1 MRPDLSP
8 KARTLSSIVN
18 FVEAGDDGLTELRH
32 FTGCDQERRIATIA
46 TTSAD
51 YLSLTMNLAATPL
64 SAAIAGA
71 FSAWALPAFS
81 KWLGGDADTSF
92 NDVIGFLLLVAL
104 PAHAGVLG
112 LRRQEGP
119 QAQSVDKQLLI
130 RAGAWLAAAAAVS
143 GLLMLAR

>member
-1 MRPDLSP
+1 
-8 KARTLSSIVN
+8 
-18 FVEAGDDGLTELRH
+18 
-32 FTGCDQERRIATIA
+32 
-46 TTSAD
+46 
-51 YLSLTMNLAATPL
+51 MNLAATPL

>member
-1 MRPDLSP
+1 MTGSLSCATSRDAIKIGGLLRLSRPRLPSTSLD
-8 KARTLSSIVN
+8 VN
-18 FVEAGDDGLTELRH
+18 LTP
-32 FTGCDQERRIATIA
+32 
-46 TTSAD
+46 
-51 YLSLTMNLAATPL
+51 TPL

-92 NDVIGFLLLVAL
+92 NYVIGFLLLVAL

-119 QAQSVDKQLLI
+119 PAQGVDKPLLI
-130 RAGAWLAAAAAVS
+130 RVGAWLAAAAAVS
-143 GLLMLAR
+143 GILMLAR